1 MVRRNEADSH
11 HAVIKLDFSTITPS
25 PPVDGARHYPFAPS
39 ANLSKADVANS
50 PTSPLKKGGFLS
62 RLPKHRALARVSNP
76 LLSAAYKLGEQQANM
91 RGSGLLAPGD
101 SKNTAKTARR
111 VSTSSIGG
119 ADSRFERDFVL
130 LGPIGVG
137 EFSTVWKVRE
147 KRNGTVWA
155 VKRGKPYIGEKDR
168 LVAHF
173 PKPLNVLTWPLQ
185 EKTARRSR
193 HPQHACCRV
202 PPQCPSVSR
211 SMGGKEPIAYSDSP
225 RRMR

>member
-1 MVRRNEADSH
+1 MP
-11 HAVIKLDFSTITPS
+11 K
-25 PPVDGARHYPFAPS
+25 G
-39 ANLSKADVANS
+39 DVANS

-76 LLSAAYKLGEQQANM
+76 LLSAAYKLGEQQANL
-91 RGSGLLAPGD
+91 RGAGLLVPGAD
-101 SKNTAKTARR
+101 GKNNAKSARR

-168 LVAHF
+168 LVWHF
-173 PKPLNVLTWPLQ
+173 HGRFTQ
-185 EKTARRSR
+185 
-193 HPQHACCRV
+193 
-202 PPQCPSVSR
+202 
-211 SMGGKEPIAYSDSP
+211 Y
-225 RRMR
+225 